1 MSFEPQLFVALKGL
15 VGDRVYPDIAPEVVT
30 LPYITYQQVGG
41 GAVNYTEALVPGTR
55 NARVQVNV
63 WAASRLTATALADQV
78 EDALRLAPGLQT
90 TVLGARVATYETQTL
105 RGTRQ
110 DFDFWY

>member
-1 MSFEPQLFVALKGL
+1 MSLESQIVAALTGL
-15 VGDRVYPDIAPEVVT
+15 VANRVYPDIAADGAT

-41 GAVNYTEALVPGTR
+41 DAINFVEGSIPGTR

-63 WAASRLTATALADQV
+63 WAASRAAASTLGDLV
-78 EDALRLAPGLQT
+78 EDALRLAPLQT
-90 TVLGARVATYETQTL
+90 TVLGARVATFETKDL
-105 RGTRQ
+105 RGFRQ